1 MAGPGF
7 TLSRLNCGKS
17 TERDA
22 NHSNTSP
29 HRPKTIAA
37 KAIIY
42 CHYGGLSQL
51 TRMQNFTPSFTTAI
65 HARTGVKHE
74 HRKIEPRAAVHRR

>member
-29 HRPKTIAA
+29 TAPKPLPQKQLFIA
-37 KAIIY
+37 I
-42 CHYGGLSQL
+42 
-51 TRMQNFTPSFTTAI
+51 M
-65 HARTGVKHE
+65 
-74 HRKIEPRAAVHRR
+74 AVYLN